1 MLWSVMGLCPSA
13 ARSAPALPVDAP
25 CEGAWPAGLAEI
37 DMRTTI
43 PPARASLAS
52 SRGPR
57 TFHEGAPRNARAR
70 AESHARSR
78 ARYRTPEGAFRHHA
92 APAADSSLP
101 PMTGNARGPVRART
115 DKPVNGCA
123 RGPVLGSV
131 RGPTRGLARTLVLA
145 VL

>member
-70 AESHARSR
+70 AESHARSG
-78 ARYRTPEGAFRHHA
+78 AWYRTPEGAFRH
-92 APAADSSLP
+92 PAALAADGSLP
-101 PMTGNARGPVRART
+101 PCPPTPSATCERDRT
-115 DKPVNGCA
+115 SPRMD
-123 RGPVLGSV
+123 
-131 RGPTRGLARTLVLA
+131 VLA
-145 VL
+145 GPFYGPYLDG